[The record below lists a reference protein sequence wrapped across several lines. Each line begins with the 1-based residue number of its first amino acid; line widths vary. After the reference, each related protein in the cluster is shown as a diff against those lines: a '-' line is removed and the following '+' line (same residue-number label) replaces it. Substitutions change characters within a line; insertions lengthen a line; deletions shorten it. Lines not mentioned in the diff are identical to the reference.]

1 MTSSSPTPSAPAA
14 APSERPAAVGP
25 DAGAAATPGSSAPE
39 RPSSAAPPRP
49 SGDVGT
55 ASQASAAASGPAATP
70 AATPVA
76 EPAAPADD
84 WRRRL
89 ARWWAEFSLQ
99 TKLLAVATLVVSLL
113 MTGITF
119 FALNGIQQ
127 DARMSDTRYARD
139 LGLLLSA
146 NVTPLVAQG
155 NDRELA
161 AVAERFWRS
170 SRSLR
175 YIVFADADGVIY
187 LGIPMGNGSTGGPG
201 EELLSRRLELPVE
214 LQRRPDNPLVRQ
226 HLTPDG
232 QVTDVFVPIL
242 VDDRYLGVVALGI
255 NPNETLLASA
265 ALSREVTVAVF
276 ISIWVLVILGSVF
289 NALTITRPVKELL
302 RGVRAIAGGDFAAR
316 IALPVGGE
324 LGELLQG
331 FNTMASQLEAY
342 KAANIEELR
351 AEQGKQQSLIATM
364 ADGAVLLDEE
374 GRLVLANPTARR
386 LFRWEGRKLEGS
398 DLEEELPDRLAME
411 LHGPLSSLVASDRD
425 SADVRVSLGEPAR
438 TLRIVLQSVR
448 DASGESLKGI
458 AMTIQDLTREVELNA
473 AQSRFISNV
482 SHELRTPLFN
492 IKSYVETL
500 HDLGD
505 QLSEEETRE
514 FLGIANAETDRL
526 TRLVNDVLD
535 LSRLESDRVWQ
546 LEPLEV
552 VPAIEQTLRTYRLN
566 AEDRGVALV
575 LEADPALPRVLGN
588 WDLLLQVFDNLVG
601 NALKF
606 TKSGGALMLR
616 VYPWPDSCRLEPG
629 TAPGDSPTCALTS
642 PLPRLRIEIA
652 DTGCGISAA
661 DQERIFERFF
671 RVENAVHTEAGT
683 GLGLSIV
690 RGILEKHGTRVKM
703 ASEPGVGTTFWFDL
717 PLEQS
722 DADELKLQAERR
734 SYDRDGMKA

>member
-1 MTSSSPTPSAPAA
+1 MLPSSPTTMADPGGPAA
-14 APSERPAAVGP
+14 A
-25 DAGAAATPGSSAPE
+25 GAELSGENSAQSLSWP
-39 RPSSAAPPRP
+39 
-49 SGDVGT
+49 
-55 ASQASAAASGPAATP
+55 ASAAAATAAAKSTP
-70 AATPVA
+70 AWLEA
-76 EPAAPADD
+76 
-84 WRRRL
+84 L

-119 FALNGIQQ
+119 FSLNSIQQ
-127 DARMSDTRYARD
+127 DARISDTRYARD

-155 NDRELA
+155 DDRELA
-161 AVAERFWRS
+161 AVAERFWQS

-187 LGIPMGNGSTGGPG
+187 LGIPMGNGG
-201 EELLSRRLELPVE
+201 EGTPPAGEQLLSRRLELPAD
-214 LQRRPDNPLVRQ
+214 LQRRPDNPLIRQ

-232 QVTDVFVPIL
+232 QVTDVFVPM
-242 VDDRYLGVVALGI
+242 VSGDRYLGVVALGI
-255 NPNETLLASA
+255 NPNETLLVSSA
-265 ALSREVTVAVF
+265 LTREVTVAVF
-276 ISIWVLVILGSVF
+276 VSIWVLVILGSVI
-289 NALTITRPVKELL
+289 NALTIIRPVKELL
-302 RGVRAIAGGDFAAR
+302 RGVRSIAGGNFNTR

-324 LGELLQG
+324 LGELLEG
-331 FNTMASQLEAY
+331 FNTMASQLEVY

-351 AEQGKQQSLIATM
+351 AEQVKQQSLIATM
-364 ADGAVLLDEE
+364 ADGAVLLDAE
-374 GRLVLANPTARR
+374 GRIVLVNPTARR
-386 LFRWEGRKLEGS
+386 LFRWEARNLEGS
-398 DLEEELPDRLAME
+398 EVIGVLPDRLAME
-411 LHGPLSSLVASDRD
+411 LAGALQNLISSEREST
-425 SADVRVSLGEPAR
+425 DVRCSFGEPPR

-448 DASGESLKGI
+448 DASGEVLKGI

-500 HDLGD
+500 HDYND
-505 QLSEEETRE
+505 QLSDEQKQE

-535 LSRLESDRVWQ
+535 LSRLESDRVWE
-546 LEPLEV
+546 LEPFEV
-552 VPAIEQTLRTYRLN
+552 GPAIEQTLRTYRLN
-566 AEDRGVALV
+566 AGEKGVDLGFD
-575 LEADPALPRVLGN
+575 ADPQLPRVLGN

-606 TKSGGALMLR
+606 TPPGGALRLR
-616 VYPWPDSCRLEPG
+616 AYPWPDQCVLDPDSR
-629 TAPGDSPTCALTS
+629 PGDNPNCALTS

-652 DTGCGISAA
+652 DSGCGIAAA

-690 RGILEKHGTRVKM
+690 RGILEKHGTQVRM
-703 ASEPGVGTTFWFDL
+703 ASESGVGTTFWFDL
-717 PLEQS
+717 PLEHS
-722 DADELKLQAERR
+722 DSDELALQAERR
-734 SYDRDGMKA
+734 GYDRAREGELQALKG

>member
-1 MTSSSPTPSAPAA
+1 MLPSSPTTMADPGGPAA
-14 APSERPAAVGP
+14 A
-25 DAGAAATPGSSAPE
+25 GAELSGENSAQSLSWP
-39 RPSSAAPPRP
+39 
-49 SGDVGT
+49 
-55 ASQASAAASGPAATP
+55 ASAAAATAAAKSTP
-70 AATPVA
+70 AWLEA
-76 EPAAPADD
+76 
-84 WRRRL
+84 L

-119 FALNGIQQ
+119 FSLNSIQQ
-127 DARMSDTRYARD
+127 DARISDTRYARD

-155 NDRELA
+155 DDRELA
-161 AVAERFWRS
+161 AVAERFWQS

-187 LGIPMGNGSTGGPG
+187 LGIPMGNGG
-201 EELLSRRLELPVE
+201 EGTPPAGEQLLSRRLELPAD
-214 LQRRPDNPLVRQ
+214 LQRRPDNPLIRQ

-232 QVTDVFVPIL
+232 QVTDVFVPM
-242 VDDRYLGVVALGI
+242 VSGDRYLGVVALGI
-255 NPNETLLASA
+255 NPNETLLVSSA
-265 ALSREVTVAVF
+265 LTREVTVAVF
-276 ISIWVLVILGSVF
+276 VSIWVLVILGSVI
-289 NALTITRPVKELL
+289 NALTIIRPVKELL
-302 RGVRAIAGGDFAAR
+302 RGVRSIAGGNFNTR

-324 LGELLQG
+324 LGELLEG
-331 FNTMASQLEAY
+331 FNTMASQLEVY

-351 AEQGKQQSLIATM
+351 AEQVKQQSLIATM
-364 ADGAVLLDEE
+364 ADGAVLLDAE
-374 GRLVLANPTARR
+374 GRIVLVNPTARR
-386 LFRWEGRKLEGS
+386 LFRWEARNLEGS
-398 DLEEELPDRLAME
+398 EVIGVLPDRLAME
-411 LHGPLSSLVASDRD
+411 LAGALQNLISSEREST
-425 SADVRVSLGEPAR
+425 DVRCSFGEPPR

-448 DASGESLKGI
+448 DASGEVLKGI

-500 HDLGD
+500 HDYND
-505 QLSEEETRE
+505 QLSDEQKQE

-535 LSRLESDRVWQ
+535 LSRLESDRVWE
-546 LEPLEV
+546 LEPFEV
-552 VPAIEQTLRTYRLN
+552 GPAIEQTLRTYRLN
-566 AEDRGVALV
+566 AGEKGVDLGFD
-575 LEADPALPRVLGN
+575 ADSQLPRVLGN

-606 TKSGGALMLR
+606 TPPGGALRLR
-616 VYPWPDSCRLEPG
+616 AYPWPDQCVLDPDSR
-629 TAPGDSPTCALTS
+629 PGDNPNCALTS

-652 DTGCGISAA
+652 DSGCGIAAA

-690 RGILEKHGTRVKM
+690 RGILEKHGTQVRM
-703 ASEPGVGTTFWFDL
+703 ASESGVGTTFWFDL
-717 PLEQS
+717 PLEHS
-722 DADELKLQAERR
+722 DSDELALQAERR
-734 SYDRDGMKA
+734 GYDRAREGELQALRG

>member
-1 MTSSSPTPSAPAA
+1 MADPGGPAA
-14 APSERPAAVGP
+14 A
-25 DAGAAATPGSSAPE
+25 GAELSGENSAQSLSWP
-39 RPSSAAPPRP
+39 
-49 SGDVGT
+49 
-55 ASQASAAASGPAATP
+55 ASAAAATAAANSTP
-70 AATPVA
+70 AWLEA
-76 EPAAPADD
+76 
-84 WRRRL
+84 L

-119 FALNGIQQ
+119 FSLNSIQQ
-127 DARMSDTRYARD
+127 DARISDTRYARD

-155 NDRELA
+155 DDRELA
-161 AVAERFWRS
+161 AVAERFWQS

-187 LGIPMGNGSTGGPG
+187 LGIPMGNGG
-201 EELLSRRLELPVE
+201 EGTPPAGEQLLSRRLELPAD
-214 LQRRPDNPLVRQ
+214 LQRRPDNPLIRQ

-232 QVTDVFVPIL
+232 QVTDVFVPM
-242 VDDRYLGVVALGI
+242 VSGDRYLGVVALGI
-255 NPNETLLASA
+255 NPNETLLVSSA
-265 ALSREVTVAVF
+265 LTREVTVAVF
-276 ISIWVLVILGSVF
+276 VSIWVLVILGSVI
-289 NALTITRPVKELL
+289 NALTIIRPVKELL
-302 RGVRAIAGGDFAAR
+302 RGVRSIAGGNFNTR

-324 LGELLQG
+324 LGELLEG
-331 FNTMASQLEAY
+331 FNTMASQLEVY

-351 AEQGKQQSLIATM
+351 AEQVKQQSLIATM
-364 ADGAVLLDEE
+364 ADGAVLLDAE
-374 GRLVLANPTARR
+374 GRIVLVNPTARR
-386 LFRWEGRKLEGS
+386 LFRWEARNLEGN
-398 DLEEELPDRLAME
+398 EVIGELPDRLAME
-411 LHGPLSSLVASDRD
+411 LAGALQNLISSEREST
-425 SADVRVSLGEPAR
+425 DVRCSFGEPPR

-448 DASGESLKGI
+448 DASGEVLKGI

-500 HDLGD
+500 HDYND
-505 QLSEEETRE
+505 QLSDEQKQE

-535 LSRLESDRVWQ
+535 LSRLESDRVWE
-546 LEPLEV
+546 LEPFEV
-552 VPAIEQTLRTYRLN
+552 GPAIEQTLRTYRLN
-566 AEDRGVALV
+566 AGEKGVDLGFD
-575 LEADPALPRVLGN
+575 ADPQLPRVLGN

-606 TKSGGALMLR
+606 TPPGGALRLR
-616 VYPWPDSCRLEPG
+616 AYPWPDQCVLDPDSR
-629 TAPGDSPTCALTS
+629 PGDNPNCALTS

-652 DTGCGISAA
+652 DSGCGIAAA

-690 RGILEKHGTRVKM
+690 RGILEKHGTQVRM
-703 ASEPGVGTTFWFDL
+703 ASESGVGTTFWFDL
-717 PLEQS
+717 PLEHS
-722 DADELKLQAERR
+722 DSDELALQAERR
-734 SYDRDGMKA
+734 GYDRAREGELQALKA